1 MLNGLMSLSS
11 STPHLTITKENNFN
25 ISSKSLTINASN
37 YSITL
42 ACKRFEEGRLTT
54 AMGDYSHAE
63 GYMTQANGGNSHAEG
78 SETQANGSNSHA
90 EGNYTKVNSYDSH
103 VEGYMSLAEGD
114 ASHAEGGVT
123 LGYDESTDDSI
134 TLTGSGTLYT
144 YSNFTDTP
152 VIGTELV
159 YESSEGLMFAFII
172 DVNTS
177 NSEIHI
183 STTLG
188 ELDGETV
195 FTHYSLDNE
204 NIIGPQA
211 IGDSSHAEGAGSLTN
226 GTGAHAEGMRTQAFG
241 LASHAEGYASVASG
255 NYSHAQ
261 GCGTIA
267 SRKSQNVF
275 GEFNIV
281 DPNTGGFKQRGS
293 YIEIVGNGSSVTRS
307 NARTLDWDGNET
319 LAGTLIVG
327 QYPLNNMEVANKK
340 YVDHYY
346 YGKLKRINNS
356 LTNTMFVDSRNTY
369 IELDLLRPGLII
381 FVTADTTSIISSATN
396 ITVKNN
402 GVTTQIPITHNYSG
416 VIADDGSPSNIL
428 GASFMLLYIG
438 TTYYFSP
445 LTVKHVYNTI

>member
-1 MLNGLMSLSS
+1 MLDGLMLLSS
-11 STPHLTITKENNFN
+11 STPHLTITKEKNFN
-25 ISSKSLTINASN
+25 ISSKSLTVNASN
-37 YSITL
+37 DAITL

-78 SETQANGSNSHA
+78 
-90 EGNYTKVNSYDSH
+90 
-103 VEGYMSLAEGD
+103 
-114 ASHAEGGVT
+114 GVT

-134 TLTGSGTLYT
+134 TLTGSGTFYT

-177 NSEIHI
+177 NSEIHT

-195 FTHYSLDNE
+195 ITHYSLDNE

-226 GTGAHAEGMRTQAFG
+226 GTGSHAEGMRTQAFG
-241 LASHAEGYASVASG
+241 LASHAEGYVSVASG

-267 SRKSQNVF
+267 TRKSQNVF
-275 GEFNIV
+275 GEFNIA
-281 DPNTGGFKQRGS
+281 DPNTGGFNQRGN
-293 YIEIVGNGSSVTRS
+293 YIEIVGNGSSTTRS

-319 LAGTLIVG
+319 LAGILTVG
-327 QYPLNNMEVANKK
+327 QYPFNDMEVVNKK

-346 YGKLKRINNS
+346 YGKLERMINS
-356 LTNTMFVDSRNTY
+356 VTNTMFVDSRSTY
-369 IELDLLRPGLII
+369 IEVGLLRPGLII
-381 FVTADTTSIISSATN
+381 FVTANARGIISGAAN
-396 ITVKNN
+396 IRVK
-402 GVTTQIPITHNYSG
+402 TDAAFTQIPITHNYSG

-428 GASFMLLYIG
+428 GASFILLHIG